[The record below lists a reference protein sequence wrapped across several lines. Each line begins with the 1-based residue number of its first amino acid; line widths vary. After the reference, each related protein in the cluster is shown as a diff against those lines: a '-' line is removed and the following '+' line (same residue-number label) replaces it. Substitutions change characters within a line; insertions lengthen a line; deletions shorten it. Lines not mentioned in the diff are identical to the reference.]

1 MRGKWAK
8 GGFIKSKQSTNSK
21 KFFVVGISKSS
32 SLFDYGECD
41 NFEEAKQL
49 ADKQVSEDLTCY
61 VYSDDN
67 RVLYSTEK

>member
-8 GGFIKSKQSTNSK
+8 GGFIKSKKPSDSK
-21 KFFVVGISKSS
+21 KFFVMGISKTI
-32 SLFDYGECD
+32 SLFEYGVYD

-49 ADKQVSEDLTCY
+49 ADKQSSEDLTCY

-67 RVLYSTEK
+67 RVIYSTES